1 MLSAPWRRRVRRQL
15 EPGWFALLD
24 RSGGVL
30 SRLLQ
35 QPFTSAFLGAVLEH
49 DFDTHRHM
57 LSVGALT
64 ARVAIDAGLAGADA
78 IALGQAGLFHDVGK
92 IHVPRAL
99 LNERAP
105 LRASEWHLIR
115 AHAERGEAMLREHG
129 AHALADVVRG
139 HHERLDG
146 SGYPDG
152 LRGLRIPDATRLLAV
167 VDAYDAMRAGR
178 PYAPAVDHDTA
189 LERLSAAHH
198 LYDADA
204 VLALIRTL
212 RGTEAA
218 PSLS

>member
-1 MLSAPWRRRVRRQL
+1 MPDV
-15 EPGWFALLD
+15 
-24 RSGGVL
+24 SGAVL
-30 SRLLQ
+30 SHLLT

-49 DFDTHRHM
+49 DYDTHRHM

-64 ARVAIDAGLAGADA
+64 ARVATTAGLSHAEA

-92 IHVPRAL
+92 IHVSRLL
-99 LNERAP
+99 LNARSP
-105 LRASEWHLIR
+105 LTTSEWDVIR
-115 AHAERGEAMLREHG
+115 AHSVRGEAMLRDYD
-129 AHALADVVRG
+129 AHELADIVRG

-152 LRGLRIPDATRLLAV
+152 LRGLRIPDQTRLLAV

-178 PYAPAVDHDTA
+178 PYAKPIAHDTA
-189 LERLSAAHH
+189 LERLSAARH

-204 VLALIRTL
+204 VQALVETL
-212 RGTEAA
+212 YGTEAA